1 MGLAGAADALEFCA
15 KLKMGSELG
24 IELGFIEAKRGSATL
39 HDGLLDVLDLLLGAR
54 SGRG

>member
-1 MGLAGAADALEFCA
+1 
-15 KLKMGSELG
+15 LG